1 MTHYFIIPGL
11 GNSGPDHWQTHFENS
26 GNNFQRI
33 QQTEWDAP
41 DCEDWLNAI
50 EAALAGY
57 DLAEVVLI
65 AHSLGCTTVAQWAQ
79 RFGKKIKGALL
90 VAPSDIEQPVYS
102 FPSTG
107 FTPIPL
113 DRIGFK
119 TVVVASSNDE
129 WVSMERACF
138 FARQWGSEL
147 VNIGDAGH
155 INAVSGYGVWPAG
168 LELLKKLG

>member
-1 MTHYFIIPGL
+1 M
-11 GNSGPDHWQTHFENS
+11 
-26 GNNFQRI
+26 
-33 QQTEWDAP
+33 
-41 DCEDWLNAI
+41 
-50 EAALAGY
+50 
-57 DLAEVVLI
+57 
-65 AHSLGCTTVAQWAQ
+65 
-79 RFGKKIKGALL
+79 
-90 VAPSDIEQPVYS
+90 APSDIEQPVYS

-129 WVSMERACF
+129 WVSMERARF